1 MRKRLLAT
9 LVLICLGVTAY
20 AAVGTIDIPLT
31 GQRRITGQYPTYSD
45 TTLIVGKY
53 GTAADSPN
61 RSLIQFDAL
70 NQFTSITSAT
80 VRLYRSQGWSAAG
93 LNMDCYR
100 ITSAWGTGTCW
111 NNQPGYS
118 ATPVAGAFWSWGG
131 GEGNVFSMDVTST
144 VQGWFANPSTN
155 YGLMFKQQNENIDQ
169 DIWWFNG
176 TYSVLRVTGELDSA
190 VTPEQFGAVGD
201 GVTNDTTAFQLAA
214 QAIQN
219 AGGGTLR
226 LAPGKT
232 YRVGRQYHV
241 AGQYPYWKHESVF
254 YVHDLANPLIIEG
267 NNSLVKTADGLRY
280 GSFDKNTGQPINPAM
295 PCYDFDL
302 VAAIGNLFQ
311 INGCAD
317 VEIRNLRIDGN
328 INGHILGGLWGD
340 TGRQIQA
347 TGICMYGNDDVTIL
361 DTESSYNAC
370 DGLIIGYD
378 GLNSG
383 SPATPHYLENVNC
396 YYNARQGLSW
406 VGGIGLTG
414 INCKFNHT
422 GKMRFSSAPSAGLD
436 LEAEGSVVRDGYFYN
451 CEFINNTGA
460 GMVADSGD
468 VANAQFVLCTFW
480 GTTNFSVWPR
490 KPGIVFNTCTF
501 RGTVV
506 NVYGSS
512 DANQATKFI
521 SGWFDD
527 NPDLGYPVYRSAA
540 LVEVHGQNVLFDGC
554 YFHCYQN
561 RSMYIDDPPTSNREI
576 IQNCSIYHYWN
587 GLGAGG
593 FQALILGAY
602 ITNTHFYE
610 WGLSNPYYIAVNN
623 VKVGPSVY
631 VDGPRVKWG
640 STNGLTGLIP
650 QN

>member
-1 MRKRLLAT
+1 MLKLLLAT
-9 LVLICLGVTAY
+9 LALMCLGTTTY
-20 AAVGTIDIPLT
+20 AVVGTVDIPIT
-31 GQRRITGQYPTYSD
+31 QQRRITGQYPTYAD

-53 GTAADSPN
+53 GTAADSPD

-70 NQFTSITSAT
+70 NQFISITSAE

-93 LNMDCYR
+93 LNMDCYK
-100 ITSAWGTGTCW
+100 ITSVWGAGTCW

-118 ATPVAGAFWSWGG
+118 GTPAASEFWGWWGG
-131 GEGNVFSMDVTST
+131 DGNVFSLDVTAT
-144 VQGWFANPSTN
+144 AQAWLANPSTN
-155 YGLMFKQQNENIDQ
+155 YGLMFKQQNEGIDQ
-169 DIWWFNG
+169 DIWWFSG
-176 TYSVLRVTGELDSA
+176 PSSCLRVTGELA
-190 VTPEQFGAVGD
+190 ITPEQFGGVGD

-219 AGGGTLR
+219 AGGGTFR

-241 AGQYPYWKHESVF
+241 AGQYPYYKYENVF
-254 YVHDLANPLIIEG
+254 YVHDLAGDLIIEG
-267 NNSLVKTADGLRY
+267 SGALVKTADGLRY
-280 GSFDKNTGQPINPAM
+280 GSFDKNTGAVINPQM

-302 VAAIGNLFQ
+302 ACGIGNLFQ

-328 INGHILGGLWGD
+328 INSHILGGMWGD
-340 TGRQIQA
+340 TGRQIAA
-347 TGICMYGNDDVTIL
+347 TGICMYGNDNVAIL
-361 DTESSYNAC
+361 NSESSYNAC
-370 DGLIIGYD
+370 DGLILGYD

-383 SPATPHYLENVNC
+383 SAATPHYLENVNC

-422 GKMRFSSAPSAGLD
+422 GKMRFSSAPGAGLD

-451 CEFINNTGA
+451 CEFIDNTGA

-468 VANAQFVLCTFW
+468 VADAQFVLCTFW
-480 GTTNFSVWPR
+480 GTTNYSVWPR
-490 KPGIVFNTCTF
+490 KPGILFNTCTF

-506 NVYGSS
+506 NTYGSA
-512 DANQATKFI
+512 DPDEATKFLY
-521 SGWFDD
+521 GWFDD
-527 NPDLGYPVYRSAA
+527 NPGFQYPVYRSAA
-540 LVEVHGQNVLFDGC
+540 LVELHGQNVLFDGC

-576 IQNCSIYHYWN
+576 IRNCSIYHYWN

-593 FQALILGAY
+593 FQALIKGAY

-610 WGLSNPYYIAVNN
+610 WGLSNPYYIAVSN
-623 VKVGPSVY
+623 VQVGPSVY